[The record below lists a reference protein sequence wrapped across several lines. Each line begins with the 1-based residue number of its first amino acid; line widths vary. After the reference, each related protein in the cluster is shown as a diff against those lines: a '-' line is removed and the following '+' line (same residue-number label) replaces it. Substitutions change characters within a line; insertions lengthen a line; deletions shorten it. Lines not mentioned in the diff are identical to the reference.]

1 MMTTEEYFERAE
13 LGLLSTEELE
23 AFTIRLQTDPLF
35 NKDWQAFLEFKSTL
49 AYMQRKQKFKKQYAQ
64 ENTIHSKTNR
74 HPFKIQL
81 AAAAV
86 IIVISI
92 FSTILILRF
101 SGLFLHSNSREI
113 TYLNRKV
120 DYIDQHQ
127 RAAKSTEALK
137 KRKELSAHAS
147 NEGSAF
153 AINNQGLLL
162 TSYHLIQGFNEMF
175 ISNDAFERIPVKLEF
190 ANPELDIAVLKIQ
203 DSLVYQNWKIPYNF
217 RYSDCRLGE
226 DVFTLGYP
234 RKDVVYG
241 TGVLSS
247 RTGFDEDSTMCQISI
262 PVNPGNSGGP
272 VFDKN
277 GQVIGMIKGKNMSA
291 EGESFALKAPA
302 IKSVIEGH
310 KIQNGIA
317 NTVNKLKGCNRDLQ
331 LKRINPYVFNVVVFK
346 H

>member
-13 LGLLSTEELE
+13 LGLLSAEELKE
-23 AFTIRLQTDPLF
+23 FNSRLYTDPIF

-49 AYMQRKQKFKKQYAQ
+49 AYMQRKQKFTKQYAQ
-64 ENTIHSKTNR
+64 ENPTPSKSNR
-74 HPFKIQL
+74 YPYKIQL
-81 AAAAV
+81 VAAAI

-127 RAAKSTEALK
+127 RTAKSTEALK
-137 KRKELSAHAS
+137 KRKALSAHAS
-147 NEGSAF
+147 IEGSAF
-153 AINNQGLLL
+153 ALNNKGFIL
-162 TSYHLIQGFNEMF
+162 TSYHLIQGFNAMF
-175 ISNDAFERIPVKLEF
+175 ISNDAFERIPVKLEY
-190 ANPELDIAVLKIQ
+190 AHPETDIAVLKIQ

-277 GQVIGMIKGKNMSA
+277 GQIIGMIKGKNMSA
-291 EGESFALKAPA
+291 EGESFALKAPT
-302 IKSVIEGH
+302 IKSVIEDNH
-310 KIQNGIA
+310 IQNGIP
-317 NTVNKLKGCNRDLQ
+317 NTVNKLMGCNRDIQ

>member
-1 MMTTEEYFERAE
+1 MMTPEEYFERAE
-13 LGLLSTEELE
+13 LGLLSPTELE
-23 AFTIRLQTDPLF
+23 QF
-35 NKDWQAFLEFKSTL
+35 NKRLNSDMQFKNDWQEFLTFKSAL
-49 AYMQRKQKFKKQYAQ
+49 GYLQRKQKFKKQYTQ
-64 ENTIHSKTNR
+64 ENIVQRNTKRQSIK
-74 HPFKIQL
+74 FQI
-81 AAAAV
+81 AAAV
-86 IIVISI
+86 SIITISVL
-92 FSTILILRF
+92 STIAILRF
-101 SGLFLHSNSREI
+101 SGLFLHSKSSEI

-120 DYIDQHQ
+120 DNIDQHQ

-153 AINNQGLLL
+153 AINNQGFLL
-162 TSYHLIQGFNEMF
+162 TSYHLVQGFNTMF
-175 ISNDAFERIPVKLEF
+175 VSNEAFERIPVKLEF
-190 ANPELDIAVLKIQ
+190 ANPESDIAVLKIQ
-203 DSLVYQNWKIPYNF
+203 DSLVYQNWNIPYAL

-226 DVFTLGYP
+226 DIFTLGYP

-247 RTGFDEDSTMCQISI
+247 RTGFDEDSTLYQISI

-291 EGESFALKAPA
+291 EGESFALKAPV
-302 IKSVIEGH
+302 IKSVLDE
-310 KIQNGIA
+310 A
-317 NTVNKLKGCNRDLQ
+317 VNKPLVPKSTNKLLGLNRDLQ
-331 LKRINPYVFNVVVFK
+331 LKRINPYIFNVVVFK